1 MRIAHLILTRHFAGS
16 ERHAI
21 ELANA
26 QSREHEVSL
35 VLRRGAAGSHADA
48 FADRVSPNVRT
59 VLVPDWLPVWHAA
72 RAVQR
77 LRPDVAHAHL
87 SGACRALQGLHGQCL
102 RVATLHIHYKP
113 SQHANLDALV
123 AVAPWQLKDIP
134 QPLREHTTQIDNW
147 ILPWRASPESRARL
161 RAEHGIP
168 QDAWVFGAVGRAED
182 SKGLDVLIDAFEQ
195 AQLPNAWLAVVGHGQ
210 ALAKLRRKA
219 GPRVVLPGFSREPK
233 EWMSA
238 FDVFVSSARF
248 EPFGLVLLEAMQAGL
263 PIIATRTEG
272 ALHLAQT
279 MQPELVPIDDIP
291 ALARILQT
299 IDQNRPARREYDLER
314 FHIGGKLAQLDAFYR
329 RELAAQARP
338 VTIPSEPPRPD
349 AP

>member
-1 MRIAHLILTRHFAGS
+1 MHITHLILTRHFAGS

-35 VLRRGAAGSHADA
+35 ILRRGAAGGHADA

-59 VLVPDWLPVWHAA
+59 VLVPDWLPAWHAA

-77 LRPDVAHAHL
+77 LQPDVAHAHL
-87 SGACRALQGLHGQCL
+87 SGACRALRGLKGSCL

-113 SQHANLDALV
+113 NQHARLDALV

-134 QPLREHTTQIDNW
+134 APLRAHSTQIDNW
-147 ILPWRASPESRARL
+147 ILPLRCSPESRARL
-161 RAEHGIP
+161 RAQHGIP
-168 QDAWVFGAVGRAED
+168 EDAWVFGAVGRAEE
-182 SKGLDVLIDAFEQ
+182 SKGLDVLIEAFQ
-195 AQLPNAWLAVVGHGQ
+195 RAKLPNAWLVVVGHGQ
-210 ALAKLRRKA
+210 ALAQLRRQA

-233 EWMSA
+233 DWMSA
-238 FDVFVSSARF
+238 FDVFVSPARF

-263 PIIATRTEG
+263 PVVATRTEG
-272 ALHLAQT
+272 ALHLAET
-279 MQPELVPIDDIP
+279 MTPELVPIDDVA
-291 ALARILQT
+291 ALAQALHK
-299 IDQNRPARREYDLER
+299 IDADRPPRRSYDLSSFSIE
-314 FHIGGKLAQLDAFYR
+314 GKLAQLDAFYR
-329 RELAAQARP
+329 RELAALPRP
-338 VTIPSEPPRPD
+338 IRIPAQPRPD